1 MKIIITGVAGFIG
14 SHLGEKL
21 ISLGQEVIG
30 IDNFDPFYPKKFK
43 ENNLAV
49 LQASDKFSFYEADIR
64 NKQSIKDIFNASP
77 TSPSAR
83 SVRPTMSA
91 SSSAACSRRL

>member
-49 LQASDKFSFYEADIR
+49 LQASDKFSFYDL
-64 NKQSIKDIFNASP
+64 ASVINEKVAVLKIEQQ
-77 TSPSAR
+77 T
-83 SVRPTMSA
+83 
-91 SSSAACSRRL
+91 